1 MTVGTDLAE
10 VRTRGA
16 LASLVAATS
25 SSLAISGTYP
35 VRVDT
40 CALALRTSGRVS
52 RRKRR
57 TEGRL
62 AALSPRGDG
71 GEYMHL
77 APSCKKICRP
87 RVNFFPTSLCG
98 ASLERRSTS
107 LSTPFRTRFRRRSPS
122 FRHRHEP
129 RGVQHADQ
137 FQGASPPGLRP
148 VDGTRRQADRRGK
161 EPISAH

>member
-1 MTVGTDLAE
+1 MKWSLWSSLTGGTTTARTVLAE

-62 AALSPRGDG
+62 AALFLRRNEANIGTLPPHAR
-71 GEYMHL
+71 
-77 APSCKKICRP
+77 
-87 RVNFFPTSLCG
+87 NFVIQSSIFSSRQCANATLDS
-98 ASLERRSTS
+98 ASD
-107 LSTPFRTRFRRRSPS
+107 
-122 FRHRHEP
+122 EP
-129 RGVQHADQ
+129 
-137 FQGASPPGLRP
+137 
-148 VDGTRRQADRRGK
+148 
-161 EPISAH
+161 

>member
-1 MTVGTDLAE
+1 MKWSLWSSLTGGTTTGRTVLAE

-62 AALSPRGDG
+62 AALSPRGNEANIG
-71 GEYMHL
+71 TLTLH
-77 APSCKKICRP
+77 AR
-87 RVNFFPTSLCG
+87 NFVIQSSIFS
-98 ASLERRSTS
+98 SRRCAKAT
-107 LSTPFRTRFRRRSPS
+107 LSTPFEASRRRRSTD
-122 FRHRHEP
+122 FRAREALSH
-129 RGVQHADQ
+129 
-137 FQGASPPGLRP
+137 FSGA
-148 VDGTRRQADRRGK
+148 
-161 EPISAH
+161 I